1 MKKYAHY
8 VHQKL
13 IPDSFLILVKQP
25 LHSRNYF
32 ENILKED
39 YKKAIKKLTLFCPSN
54 PVLFNGQDYGKQNGP
69 GTSEQSL
76 FRLQNK
82 FIKLPLLVMYYL
94 T

>member
-1 MKKYAHY
+1 MKKYTHY

-39 YKKAIKKLTLFCPSN
+39 YKKAIKKF
-54 PVLFNGQDYGKQNGP
+54 
-69 GTSEQSL
+69 
-76 FRLQNK
+76 K
-82 FIKLPLLVMYYL
+82 FIKVSFLMDKIMENKTDLELVNSRSSGYK
-94 T
+94 TSS